1 MNEISGAIRITSKPW
16 IRNNAEASS
25 CIPRYSI
32 FPPRGCSI
40 IFPSTQPPPTTGV
53 LKVETFQYI
62 TVSDGVKNT
71 YTNQDGLIQF
81 DSSVILNPNTVS
93 YMNLFINGILQPL
106 NVYKVSEGTLTIY
119 SVQENGVPITLQFI
133 RILPK

>member
-16 IRNNAEASS
+16 IRSSGEASS
-25 CIPRYSI
+25 CIPCYSI
-32 FPPRGCSI
+32 FPPRSCSI
-40 IFPSTQPPPTTGV
+40 IFPVTQPPPATGV
-53 LKVETFQYI
+53 LKVETFQFI

-71 YTNQDGLIQF
+71 YTNQDGLIHF

-106 NVYKVSEGTLTIY
+106 NVYKVSEGILTIY

-133 RILPK
+133 RILSK

>member
-25 CIPRYSI
+25 CIPSYSI
-32 FPPRGCSI
+32 FPPLGCSI
-40 IFPSTQPPPTTGV
+40 IFPSTQPPPTTGF

-71 YTNQDGLIQF
+71 YTNLDGLTQF

-93 YMNLFINGILQPL
+93 YMNLFINGILQPF
-106 NVYKVSEGTLTIY
+106 NVYKVSEGILTIN

-133 RILPK
+133 RVLSN